1 MVKRL
6 EDKDINIYLFF
17 IYFIMKNIDFLKRNL
32 IAHRGVHNSVIPEN
46 TLPAFVKCVD
56 KNYIIELDIHILT
69 DNTIVVYHDHNLKKL
84 TGVNK
89 VIETLSYPQLSKI
102 KIKNKYTIPTLK
114 QVMHI
119 VNGKVPILIEIKDMN
134 NNSKFEEELI
144 KILDNY
150 EGEVAIQSMNPFVID
165 WFYKNKKEYVIGLIV
180 FNDLNYK
187 LVKKYIKKIDFISVY
202 KKQLPFKTNKL
213 VFGWTIRKDS
223 EYKKYKNLCDNLI
236 CENIL

>member
-1 MVKRL
+1 
-6 EDKDINIYLFF
+6 
-17 IYFIMKNIDFLKRNL
+17 MKSIDFLKRNL
-32 IAHRGVHNSVIPEN
+32 IAHRGFHNFQIPEN

-56 KNYIIELDIHILT
+56 KNYIIELDIHILS

-89 VIETLSYPQLSKI
+89 VIETLSYAQLSRI
-102 KIKNKYTIPTLK
+102 KINKKYTIPTLK

-119 VNGKVPILIEIKDMN
+119 VDGKVPILIEIKDVD
-134 NNSKFEEELI
+134 NNSKFEEELV

-150 EGEVAIQSMNPFVID
+150 KGEFAIQSTNPYVID
-165 WFYKNKKEYVIGLIV
+165 WFYKNRKDYIIGLIV

-187 LVKKYIKKIDFISVY
+187 LVKKYVKKIDFISVY
-202 KKQLPFKTNKL
+202 KKQLPFKINKL
-213 VFGWTIRKDS
+213 VLGWTIRKQS
-223 EYKKYKNLCDNLI
+223 EYEKYKYLCDNLI

>member
-1 MVKRL
+1 
-6 EDKDINIYLFF
+6 
-17 IYFIMKNIDFLKRNL
+17 MKNIDFLKRSL
-32 IAHRGVHNSVIPEN
+32 IAHRGVHNSNIPEN

-56 KNYIIELDIHILT
+56 KNYTIELDIHILK

-89 VIETLSYPQLSKI
+89 IIETLNYPQLSKI
-102 KIKNKYTIPTLK
+102 KINKKYTIPTLK

-119 VNGKVPILIEIKDMN
+119 VNGDVPLLIEAKDVD
-134 NNSKFEEELI
+134 NNSKFEEELV

-150 EGEVAIQSMNPFVID
+150 KGEFAIQSMNPFVID
-165 WFYKNKKEYVIGLIV
+165 WFYKNRKDYAIGLIV

-187 LVKKYIKKIDFISVY
+187 LLKKYTKKIDFISVY
-202 KKQLPFKTNKL
+202 KKQLPFKINKL
-213 VFGWTIRKDS
+213 VLGWTIRKDS
-223 EYKKYKNLCDNLI
+223 EYKKYKILCDNLI

>member
-1 MVKRL
+1 MY
-6 EDKDINIYLFF
+6 INYT
-17 IYFIMKNIDFLKRNL
+17 MKNIDFLKRSV
-32 IAHRGVHNSVIPEN
+32 IAHRGLHNSQIPEN

-56 KNYIIELDIHILT
+56 KNYIIELDIHILS

-89 VIETLSYPQLSKI
+89 VIETLTYAQLSSI
-102 KIKNKYTIPTLK
+102 KIDKKYTIPTLE

-119 VNGKVPILIEIKDMN
+119 VDGKVPILIEIKDVD
-134 NNSKFEEELI
+134 NNSKFEEELV

-150 EGEVAIQSMNPFVID
+150 KGEFAIQSTNPFVID
-165 WFYKNKKEYVIGLIV
+165 WFYKNRKDYVIGLIV

-187 LVKKYIKKIDFISVY
+187 LVKKYVNKIDFISVY
-202 KKQLPFKTNKL
+202 KKQLPFKINKL
-213 VFGWTIRKDS
+213 VLGWTIRKQS
-223 EYKKYKNLCDNLI
+223 EYEKYKYLCDNLI

>member
-1 MVKRL
+1 MY
-6 EDKDINIYLFF
+6 INYT
-17 IYFIMKNIDFLKRNL
+17 MKNIDFLKRSV
-32 IAHRGVHNSVIPEN
+32 IAHRGLHNSQIPEN

-56 KNYIIELDIHILT
+56 KNYIIELDIHILS

-89 VIETLSYPQLSKI
+89 VIETLTYAQLSSI
-102 KIKNKYTIPTLK
+102 KIDKKYTIPTLK

-119 VNGKVPILIEIKDMN
+119 VDGKVPILIEIKDVDN
-134 NNSKFEEELI
+134 KSKFEEELV

-150 EGEVAIQSMNPFVID
+150 KGEFAIQSTNPFVID
-165 WFYKNKKEYVIGLIV
+165 WFYKNRKDYVIGLIV

-187 LVKKYIKKIDFISVY
+187 LVKKYVKKIDFISVY
-202 KKQLPFKTNKL
+202 KKQLPFKINKL
-213 VFGWTIRKDS
+213 VLGWTIRKQS
-223 EYKKYKNLCDNLI
+223 EYEKYKYLCDNLI

>member
-1 MVKRL
+1 MY
-6 EDKDINIYLFF
+6 INYT
-17 IYFIMKNIDFLKRNL
+17 MKNIDFLKRSV
-32 IAHRGVHNSVIPEN
+32 IAHRGLHNSQIPEN

-56 KNYIIELDIHILT
+56 KNYIIELDIHILS

-89 VIETLSYPQLSKI
+89 VIETLTYAQLSSI
-102 KIKNKYTIPTLK
+102 KIDKKYTIPTLK

-119 VNGKVPILIEIKDMN
+119 VNGKVPILIEIKDVD
-134 NNSKFEEELI
+134 NNSKFEEELV

-150 EGEVAIQSMNPFVID
+150 KGEFAIQSTNPFVID
-165 WFYKNKKEYVIGLIV
+165 WFYKNRKDYVIGLIV

-187 LVKKYIKKIDFISVY
+187 LVKKYVKKIDFISVY
-202 KKQLPFKTNKL
+202 KKQLPFKINKL
-213 VFGWTIRKDS
+213 VLGWTIRKQS
-223 EYKKYKNLCDNLI
+223 EYEKYKYLCDNLI